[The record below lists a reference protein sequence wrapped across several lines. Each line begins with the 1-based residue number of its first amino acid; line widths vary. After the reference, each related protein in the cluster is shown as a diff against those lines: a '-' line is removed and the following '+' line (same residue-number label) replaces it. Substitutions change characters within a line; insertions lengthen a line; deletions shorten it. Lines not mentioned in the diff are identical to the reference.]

1 MVPKSK
7 KSDEEN
13 KVKEVQMTFSQ
24 SNTVKE
30 NTKEASKDSSK
41 EYNKDASK
49 QMNSSDKD
57 KKSMMKDIKVNS
69 PNSVVNASNAERK
82 ALAGRSGTPREELVN
97 LGKSVVADIKA
108 GDNPKIEL
116 SVRGLSNVVYDRES
130 KTLGLGDKT
139 AQRFFFNAAHSK
151 KFLQTIEVASICKNL
166 LDVQKHASLR
176 DVFYMAKRTIPN
188 TKINI
193 VDEQKESDKVIEDL
207 ELITGFSRENL
218 NVNANKMGSVAGKV
232 VIEDSGDT
240 IDWSKLGSGGWSIPS
255 NVENIK
261 FKKVDAKYVIYM
273 EKAAVWERLHED
285 RFWEKQNCI
294 IMSSQ
299 GQTTRGI
306 RRLLQRLSK
315 EHHLPIL
322 VLTDGDIYGF
332 YIYSVVK
339 FGSIALAHMADE
351 MAIPDV
357 KFLGVTMDDIVKYD
371 LKRHFIKLTDQDR
384 SRIKQMQN
392 YEWFE
397 KHKDWQRQFKM
408 MKDFDAK
415 VEIQSLS
422 SKGISFISEKY
433 LPEKIKN
440 KEWLD

>member
-1 MVPKSK
+1 MAAKKKIDGKSNDK
-7 KSDEEN
+7 KE
-13 KVKEVQMTFSQ
+13 EVQMTFSEKAD
-24 SNTVKE
+24 SKKE
-30 NTKEASKDSSK
+30 STNYKKPVI
-41 EYNKDASK
+41 N
-49 QMNSSDKD
+49 NSSDAR
-57 KKSMMKDIKVNS
+57 SELISLGMNVVSDIKKGQS
-69 PNSVVNASNAERK
+69 
-82 ALAGRSGTPREELVN
+82 
-97 LGKSVVADIKA
+97 
-108 GDNPKIEL
+108 PKIEL
-116 SVRGLSNVVYDRES
+116 SVRGLSNVRYDKES
-130 KTLGLGDKT
+130 KTLQLGDKT
-139 AQRFFFNAAHSK
+139 AQRFFFNVGHSK
-151 KFLQTIEVASICKNL
+151 KFLQTLEVAAICKTL
-166 LDVQKHASLR
+166 IDVQKHASLR
-176 DVFYMAKRTIPN
+176 DVFYMAKRTIPG
-188 TKINI
+188 TKINV
-193 VDEQKESDKVIEDL
+193 VDDQKESDKAIEDL
-207 ELITGFSRENL
+207 EIITGFSRENL
-218 NVNANKMGSVAGKV
+218 QVNANKMGSVAGKV

-306 RRLLQRLSK
+306 RRLLQRLSS
-315 EHHLPIL
+315 EHNLPIL

-332 YIYSVVK
+332 YIYSVIK
-339 FGSIALAHMADE
+339 FGSISLAHMAEE

-357 KFLGVTMDDIVKYD
+357 KFLGVSMDDIVKYD

-392 YEWFE
+392 YEWFA
-397 KHKDWQRQFKM
+397 KHKEWQRQFKM
-408 MKDFDAK
+408 MKEFDAK